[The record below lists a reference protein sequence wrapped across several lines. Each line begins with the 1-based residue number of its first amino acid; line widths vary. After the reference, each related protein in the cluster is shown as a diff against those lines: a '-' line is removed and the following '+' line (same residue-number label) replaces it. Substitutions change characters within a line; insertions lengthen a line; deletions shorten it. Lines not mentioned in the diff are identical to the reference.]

1 MNSFLE
7 CNFHW
12 FKALNCK
19 LKPST
24 SFYPYRSQENSPT
37 DGRRKILY
45 AALPDVKYASY
56 SKTTIPFSVYIAY
69 ARSHARREHSRLLEE
84 SMKLNPSE
92 PIFESNPIP
101 SRNFLTGT
109 TKLSLRIS
117 TAEL

>member
-7 CNFHW
+7 CTFHW

-45 AALPDVKYASY
+45 AALPE
-56 SKTTIPFSVYIAY
+56 F
-69 ARSHARREHSRLLEE
+69 RRKVRIL
-84 SMKLNPSE
+84 
-92 PIFESNPIP
+92 FESYDSLLCIH
-101 SRNFLTGT
+101 
-109 TKLSLRIS
+109 SLRKK
-117 TAEL
+117 